1 MTKKK
6 ERERERER
14 ESDPNLALRFIH
26 SRKNNHTQTLFP
38 AALRQQKQAKG
49 KEGRS
54 STAGL

>member
-6 ERERERER
+6 ERER